1 MLLYDNKL
9 KENKIMKKRILYRL
23 LGLALTIFSI
33 WFIPHSGGDGGY
45 LVFSIPLGLW
55 ILFGPKEMFD

>member
-1 MLLYDNKL
+1 
-9 KENKIMKKRILYRL
+9 MKKRILYRL